1 DLCSSVGGC
10 LPELSPCHPPLQL
23 PPPLTVVMEGRG
35 LTLRSKSRR
44 QRPQISAPKPIS
56 GPLPAN
62 HRAPDAG
69 RAVPSGR
76 ERAPPN
82 DATSDLVKRRYSTRF
97 NQAPEFDANA
107 PPVPALPP
115 PGRGGYGGL
124 APAAI
129 PRQPSPADGSSHA
142 PRVDL
147 NALRDPS
154 LPVDR
159 YVANLLANAS
169 EEEIQ
174 KYQENLRKVKN
185 RTSTDLQQN
194 VYQNRTQFIK
204 ISKEAEKL
212 KDEMRTLRALMADL
226 TTALGQTS
234 VGNAPN
240 PMSPVDDHF
249 PKRNANRSSVAN
261 LESMW
266 NVQLQ
271 TLWKTVEGSQ
281 KFLPAVPGRHI
292 VLETSNW
299 AELDS
304 ATWKPRRPVH
314 IILLND
320 HLLVAAKKRK
330 RVDQS
335 HPNHQGPVPT
345 KLVAEECWP
354 LQDIDM
360 IDLAANLGTGE
371 AREEALDRGIANS
384 LSIRVGS
391 KPFTY
396 RQDKRDTTTKN
407 ELLATFRK
415 TVEDL
420 RRTLRSETEAASKPL
435 EAYGYLSG
443 RLSYSHP
450 SEPLDLAEV
459 PRDQSDLRIDVDG
472 KQQNLRWV
480 EAQVDELDIDIALQ
494 RFEAAVSTI
503 ERLRKLAKGLKGN
516 AIAQEVISAKVD
528 SRATRLAGMLLRALV
543 DTHSFLMATKTNVT
557 WLARL
562 GFEDQGRETYL
573 KARSDV
579 IAKRIRACVFEG
591 DLPLY
596 IFQISFVYFTLIK
609 NTINIYQQ
617 CFANVMTSSCI
628 RWARQHLDG
637 FNALLGR
644 QLSSVQR
651 GTSVWQKCL
660 DIVRAHAD
668 LLAEVGVDFTDL
680 VARGL
685 DEQGEPALS
694 GDGPRTVQPGELAP
708 APTAANM
715 I

>member
-1 DLCSSVGGC
+1 
-10 LPELSPCHPPLQL
+10 
-23 PPPLTVVMEGRG
+23 MEGRG

-62 HRAPDAG
+62 AKAPDASPTIP
-69 RAVPSGR
+69 ASKD
-76 ERAPPN
+76 RAPQSG
-82 DATSDLVKRRYSTRF
+82 ATSDLVKRRYSTRF
-97 NQAPEFDANA
+97 NAPGETDGA

-115 PGRGGYGGL
+115 PMPGAGYGGL
-124 APAAI
+124 TAATPAQ
-129 PRQPSPADGSSHA
+129 RQPSPADGASPSA
-142 PRVDL
+142 PKVDL

-154 LPVDR
+154 LPVER

-169 EEEIQ
+169 EEDIQ
-174 KYQENLRKVKN
+174 KYQESLRKVKN

-212 KDEMRTLRALMADL
+212 KDEMRTLRTLMAEL
-226 TTALGQTS
+226 TNALGQTT
-234 VGNAPN
+234 VGNSPN
-240 PMSPVDDHF
+240 PMSPVDDQF

-266 NVQLQ
+266 SVQLQ

-292 VLETSNW
+292 VLETGHW

-304 ATWKPRRPVH
+304 ATWKPKRPVH
-314 IILLND
+314 IVLLND

-330 RVDQS
+330 RVDPN
-335 HPNHQGPVPT
+335 HPAHQGPVPT

-360 IDLAANLGTGE
+360 IDLAANLGTGA
-371 AREEALDRGIANS
+371 AREEALDRGIANAI
-384 LSIRVGS
+384 SIRVGN

-396 RQDKRDTTTKN
+396 RQDKRDTSTKN

-435 EAYGYLSG
+435 EGYGYHAGRHVSHSQKPDQFELSDG
-443 RLSYSHP
+443 
-450 SEPLDLAEV
+450 
-459 PRDQSDLRIDVDG
+459 PRDKSDLRIDVDG

-480 EAQVDELDIDIALQ
+480 EGQVDELDIDIALQ
-494 RFEAAVSTI
+494 RFEAAVSSI

-516 AIAQEVISAKVD
+516 SVAQEVINVKVD
-528 SRATRLAGMLLRALV
+528 GRATRLAGILSRALV
-543 DTHSFLMATKTNVT
+543 DTHSFPSATKTNVS
-557 WLARL
+557 WLSRL
-562 GFEDQGRETYL
+562 GFEDQARETYL
-573 KARSDV
+573 RARSDI

-596 IFQISFVYFTLIK
+596 IFQISFVYFSLIK
-609 NTINIYQQ
+609 NTVSIYQH
-617 CFANVMTSSCI
+617 CFHSSMSSSSI
-628 RWARQHLDG
+628 RWAKHHLDG
-637 FNALLGR
+637 FNALLSR

-651 GTSVWQKCL
+651 GTSVWDKCL
-660 DIVRAHAD
+660 DIVHEHAAKLD
-668 LLAEVGVDFTDL
+668 SVGVDFTDL
-680 VARGL
+680 VAQGL
-685 DEQGEPALS
+685 EDPSELAAH
-694 GDGPRTVQPGELAP
+694 RAIQPGELA
-708 APTAANM
+708 APSTLANM
-715 I
+715 QVE